1 MAAEEKEDPASEED
15 RFDIEGE
22 RNEAVELDEGERE
35 PQQLTKIQVTL
46 PSIDN
51 NVLEESSVASDLHV
65 SVDQDTF
72 GDVSS
77 ISGGDF

>member
-1 MAAEEKEDPASEED
+1 M
-15 RFDIEGE
+15 
-22 RNEAVELDEGERE
+22 
-35 PQQLTKIQVTL
+35 TL

-51 NVLEESSVASDLHV
+51 NVHEESSVASDPHV
-65 SVDQDTF
+65 SIDQDTF

>member
-15 RFDIEGE
+15 RLDIEGE
-22 RNEAVELDEGERE
+22 RNEAVE
-35 PQQLTKIQVTL
+35 PQQPTKIQVAL

-65 SVDQDTF
+65 SVDQDHLVTCRPF
-72 GDVSS
+72 LEE
-77 ISGGDF
+77 ISEWTHG